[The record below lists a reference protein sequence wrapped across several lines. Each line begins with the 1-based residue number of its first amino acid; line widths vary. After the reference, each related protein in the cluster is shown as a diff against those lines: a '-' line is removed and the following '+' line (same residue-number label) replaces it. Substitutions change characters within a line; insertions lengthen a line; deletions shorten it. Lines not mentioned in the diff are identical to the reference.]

1 MVARSVRDAE
11 VVGSNPAVPTIPG
24 RSSRRIRREDL
35 HVGVMDFLTLQLEL
49 AGWVPRE
56 PPPVIDGVEVRS
68 PARSDIPLLG
78 ALYFSAYEPGVA
90 GADVAEATADIEAS
104 FDGDYGELWPEAS
117 AVAIRHD
124 QIVGA
129 VLTVKEAPWDDTPKG
144 PFIIELFVDREHR
157 RQGIARLLISRCLD
171 ALHRAGAASVGL
183 RVVSDNE
190 PALRL
195 YRSMGFATW
204 EP

>member
-1 MVARSVRDAE
+1 
-11 VVGSNPAVPTIPG
+11 
-24 RSSRRIRREDL
+24 
-35 HVGVMDFLTLQLEL
+35 MDFFTLHLEL
-49 AGWVPRE
+49 ADWAPRE
-56 PPPVIDGVEVRS
+56 PPPVIEGVEVRA

-78 ALYFSAYEPGVA
+78 ALYFSAYEPGIA

-157 RQGIARLLISRCLD
+157 RRGIGRLLIRRCLG
-171 ALHRAGAASVGL
+171 ALRQAGAASVGL

>member
-1 MVARSVRDAE
+1 
-11 VVGSNPAVPTIPG
+11 
-24 RSSRRIRREDL
+24 
-35 HVGVMDFLTLQLEL
+35 MDFLTLQLEL

-129 VLTVKEAPWDDTPKG
+129 VLTVKEAPWDDTPK
-144 PFIIELFVDREHR
+144 DRKSTRLNSSHVKISYAVFCLKKKNQIRLR
-157 RQGIARLLISRCLD
+157 RSQGQVIQLI
-171 ALHRAGAASVGL
+171 
-183 RVVSDNE
+183 
-190 PALRL
+190 
-195 YRSMGFATW
+195 
-204 EP
+204 

>member
-1 MVARSVRDAE
+1 
-11 VVGSNPAVPTIPG
+11 
-24 RSSRRIRREDL
+24 
-35 HVGVMDFLTLQLEL
+35 MDFLTLQLEL

-68 PARSDIPLLG
+68 PARSDIPLVG

-157 RQGIARLLISRCLD
+157 RQGIARLLIGRCLD